1 MHRIGQ
7 ISKHEMSDTESGN
20 SRPDWLKGDP
30 EESTPI
36 AGPANPSV
44 STALAGTESSSG
56 EHWLL
61 RFQHHAGVLSHILA
75 LIAVCVVSLWVSD
88 EAMGGGGVSWA
99 DGDAKRVFNWHPV
112 MMVVAFAFMTVSSLS
127 FFMRWRSADRKV
139 NKTLHVVQWTIAAIC
154 ASIGLVA
161 VFKSHNDAASG
172 FIANLYSLH
181 SWIGIAVIL
190 LYVAQFLAGG
200 LSFALNIQRITP
212 STRAKVMN
220 LHKFFGP
227 TIYIAAAFTILLGI
241 QEKEGFIGCSYKVD
255 QADTFPLK
263 HFSEIPRACK
273 ISHSLGIIVFAMAL
287 CTTFAL
293 YDFSGVPLNRPRARR
308 D

>member
-1 MHRIGQ
+1 
-7 ISKHEMSDTESGN
+7 MSDTESGN
-20 SRPDWLKGDP
+20 SRPDWLKGNP
-30 EESTPI
+30 EESTPM
-36 AGPANPSV
+36 AGGPANNPSPP
-44 STALAGTESSSG
+44 SGTQSANG

-75 LIAVCVVSLWVSD
+75 LMAVCVVSLWVSD
-88 EAMGGGGVSWA
+88 EAMGGGGVSWSE
-99 DGDAKRVFNWHPV
+99 GDAKRVFNWHPV
-112 MMVVAFAFMTVSSLS
+112 MMIVAFAFMTVSSLA
-127 FFMRWRSADRKV
+127 FFMRWRSVDRMV
-139 NKTLHVVQWTIAAIC
+139 NKTLHVVQWTVAAIC

-172 FIANLYSLH
+172 YIANLYSLH

-190 LYVAQFLAGG
+190 LYVAQFLAGV
-200 LSFALNIQRITP
+200 LSFALKIQRITP

-227 TIYIAAAFTILLGI
+227 TIYIAVAFTILLGI

-255 QADTFPLK
+255 QADTFPLQ
-263 HFSEIPRACK
+263 HFSEIPRACR
-273 ISHSLGIIVFAMAL
+273 ISHSLGIIVFTMAL

-293 YDFSGVPLNRPRARR
+293 YDFSGVPMNRRSE
-308 D
+308 